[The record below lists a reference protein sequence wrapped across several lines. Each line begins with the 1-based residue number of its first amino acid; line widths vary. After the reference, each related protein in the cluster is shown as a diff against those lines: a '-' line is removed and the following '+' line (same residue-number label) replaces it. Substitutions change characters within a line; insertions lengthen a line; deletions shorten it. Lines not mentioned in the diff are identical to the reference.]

1 MNKSIFVVRHCKAVG
16 QQPEAQ
22 LTEEGINQSLS
33 LVRFFST
40 YNIDRIISSPFTR
53 AIQSITP
60 YAKKRNINIEIDNR
74 LAERTLSN
82 QSYHDWMEKLKKTFT
97 DMDLKYDSGESSREA
112 QARIKDVIDDIITS
126 SFSNTIIVTHGNL
139 MALLLKNY
147 IPEYGFDNWMV
158 LRNPDV
164 YHIRWNDGKYTVECI
179 W

>member
-97 DMDLKYDSGESSREA
+97 DMDLKYDSGEGSR
-112 QARIKDVIDDIITS
+112 
-126 SFSNTIIVTHGNL
+126 
-139 MALLLKNY
+139 
-147 IPEYGFDNWMV
+147 
-158 LRNPDV
+158 
-164 YHIRWNDGKYTVECI
+164 VEKHKRE
-179 W
+179 